1 MSQGAKTPSRGV
13 KRGRTA
19 MASWAAL
26 GLSLATLAW
35 IATTQAQAQ
44 SWNGATPDWFTAG
57 NWTPSGVPTNATNAI
72 IDTSSPN
79 AAVISSGNA
88 QAQTVI
94 IGFSATGGLTIQS
107 GGTLSDSVGALGR
120 FLGATGTATVDGAG
134 SSWSN
139 SADLSVGYSGA
150 GTLTISNG
158 GAVSNQSGHVGRGA
172 GATGTVTVNGAG
184 SSWTN
189 HIALYVGNSGTGALT
204 IQNGGTVS
212 NGADAFIGVN
222 SGATGTVTVDGAGSS
237 WTDTGNLYVGQTG
250 TGVLTIRNGGAVSN
264 GSDGHIG
271 ANAGATGTVT
281 VTGAGSSW
289 TNAGTLSVGEAGTG
303 TLTIANGGAVS
314 NTTATIGTN
323 AGATGTAM
331 VTGTG
336 SSWTNSGNLSVGQ
349 DGTGTLTIAGGG
361 AVSNVVGA
369 IGANAGSTGTVT
381 VTGAGSSWTNSS
393 NFYVGQNGTGTLTI
407 ADGGA
412 VSGLVGIIGAAL
424 GTTGTV
430 TVTGAGSS
438 WTTSLFMDVGASGTG
453 VLTVANGAVV
463 SAASV
468 TLGDLAFSAGTLNI
482 GAASG
487 QTAVAPG
494 ALNTSLVR
502 FRTGTGYI
510 VFNHTASNY
519 IFAPVISGSSGTV
532 TVEAGTTIFTAASNY
547 TGATT
552 VNGGTLAVNG
562 TIVSSTTVNSGGTLS
577 GIGTVGSVTVN
588 SGGRLAPGSGA
599 PGSVLTISGNLAMQS
614 GALYLVQVGSA
625 TASRANVSGTTTLTG
640 ASVQVTVAPGNSVAK
655 QSTILH
661 ATGGLG
667 GTTFSGVS
675 ATNFVVSLSYTPTD
689 VLLDLSAALG
699 AGTGL
704 NVNQQNVANV
714 LNNAFNSGGGLPAN
728 FAGIFGLTGGNLG
741 TALSQL
747 SGEPATGAQQS
758 AFQFMGQFLGLMLDP
773 STGGRDGAGGA
784 GGSALGFAPE
794 RAALPDDIALAYAS
808 ATKAPL
814 DKTALAFEPR
824 WSVWASGFGGTGKT
838 GGDAVLGS
846 HDLTAQVA
854 GGAAGLDYHL
864 TRNAMVGFA
873 LAGGG
878 TRWDLAQGLGGG
890 KSDAFQG
897 GVYAAVR
904 SGPAYVAAS
913 LAAANHWVST
923 DRFAAFGDHLTARFN
938 AQSYGGRIE
947 GGYRVMTPLVGITPY
962 AALQAQSFRT
972 PTYSESDLAGGGFG
986 LAYYARSATD
996 TRGELGARFDR
1007 AMLVAPDTA
1016 LTLRGRLAFAHDWVS
1031 DPALSAVFQ
1040 TLPGASFV
1048 VNGATPARD
1057 TALVSAGADLH
1068 LARGITLSAKL
1079 DGAFA
1084 ERTQTYAGT
1093 GTLRYRW

>member
-1 MSQGAKTPSRGV
+1 MSQGARTPSQGV

-19 MASWAAL
+19 IASLAAL
-26 GLSLATLAW
+26 RLSLATLAW
-35 IATTQAQAQ
+35 TVTTQAQAQ

-57 NWTPSGVPTNATNAI
+57 NWTPGGVPTNATNAT

-94 IGFSATGGLTIQS
+94 IGLSATGGLTIQN
-107 GGTLSDSVGALGR
+107 GATLSDSVGALGR

-150 GTLTISNG
+150 GTLTIRNG
-158 GAVSNQSGHVGRGA
+158 GAVGNQSGHVGRGA
-172 GATGTVTVNGAG
+172 GATGTVTVDGAG
-184 SSWTN
+184 STWTN
-189 HIALYVGNSGTGALT
+189 HIALYVGNSGTGTLT

-222 SGATGTVTVDGAGSS
+222 SGATGSVTVDGAGST

-264 GSDGHIG
+264 GADGHIG
-271 ANAGATGTVT
+271 ANSGATGTVT

-289 TNAGTLSVGEAGTG
+289 TNSGTVSIGEAGNG
-303 TLTIANGGAVS
+303 TLTIASGGAVS
-314 NTTATIGTN
+314 NTTAKIGAN
-323 AGATGTAM
+323 VGATGTAT

-336 SSWTNSGNLSVGQ
+336 SSWTNSGSLSVGQ

-361 AVSNVVGA
+361 AVSNTVGA
-369 IGANAGSTGTVT
+369 IAANAGSTGSVT

-412 VSGLVGIIGAAL
+412 VSSLIGIIGAAL

-438 WTTSLFMDVGASGTG
+438 WTTSLAMDVGLSGTG

-463 SAASV
+463 SASSV
-468 TLGDLAFSAGTLNI
+468 TLGNLAFSVGTLNI

-494 ALNTSLVR
+494 ALNTPLVR

-519 IFAPVISGSSGTV
+519 IFAPVISGSFGTV

-562 TIVSSTTVNSGGTLS
+562 SIVSSTTVNSGGTLS
-577 GIGTVGSVTVN
+577 GIGMVGSVTVN

-599 PGSVLTISGNLAMQS
+599 PGSVLTISGSLAMQS
-614 GALYLVQVGSA
+614 GALYLVQLGSV
-625 TASRANVSGTTTLTG
+625 TASRADVSGTATLTG
-640 ASVQVTVAPGNSVAK
+640 AGVQVRLAPGSTVAK

-661 ATGGLG
+661 AAGGLG
-667 GTTFSGVS
+667 GTTFAGAS
-675 ATNFVVSLSYTPTD
+675 ATNFVASLSYTPTD
-689 VLLDLSAALG
+689 VLLNLSAALG

-704 NVNQQNVANV
+704 NVNQQNVADV
-714 LNNAFNSGGGLPAN
+714 LNNAFNGGGALPAN
-728 FAGIFGLTGGNLG
+728 FASIFGLTGGNLG

-747 SGEPATGAQQS
+747 SGEPATGAQQGT
-758 AFQFMGQFLGLMLDP
+758 FQFMGQFLGLMLDP
-773 STGGRDGAGGA
+773 STGGRDGAGRT
-784 GGSALGFAPE
+784 ALGFAPE
-794 RAALPDDIALAYAS
+794 RAAVPDDIALAYAK
-808 ATKAPL
+808 ATKTPL
-814 DKTALAFEPR
+814 DKAPSVFEPR
-824 WSVWASGFGGTGKT
+824 WNVWASGFGGTGKT
-838 GGDAVLGS
+838 NGDAVIGS
-846 HDLTAQVA
+846 HDITAQVA

-864 TRNAMVGFA
+864 TRDAMVGFA

-913 LAAANHWVST
+913 LAAASHWVST

-947 GGYRVMTPLVGITPY
+947 GGHRVVTSLAGITPY

-972 PTYSESDLAGGGFG
+972 PAYSETDLTGAGFG
-986 LAYYARSATD
+986 LAYTARSATD

-1016 LTLRGRLAFAHDWVS
+1016 LTLRGRLAYAHDWVS

-1048 VNGATPARD
+1048 VNGATPAKD
-1057 TALVSAGADLH
+1057 NALISAGADLH

-1079 DGAFA
+1079 DGTFA
-1084 ERTQTYAGT
+1084 ERAQTYAGT